1 MKYIKPSF
9 EEILLDNPYDFIAL
23 VGHNCYQVDRSNDNE
38 AFVKRLINNRH
49 LAMVEHYNF
58 NAEISH
64 ELFNDL
70 ILENNKF
77 IKLVCDKDK
86 FYVSFT
92 LRVLLETFDTNN
104 VSPICKL
111 ISLLPSD
118 IIALFDGYSK
128 IDIDGKLMTED
139 EVNILSTKFYDV
151 LKHVTIKMITDRG
164 VTHEI
169 VRHRLCSFAQESTR
183 YCNYAKE
190 KFGNELTFIEPIDY
204 CDNKSSYDQTFS
216 FLEKE
221 YLAMIDKGVTPELAR
236 SILPNKLKASI
247 IITANIAE
255 WKSIFELRTSP
266 RSHPDMREIMIP
278 IKDYFVNKGYLR

>member
-204 CDNKSSYDQTFS
+204 CDNKSFYDQTFS